1 MRIQDITNAAN
12 LTKLALRGT
21 FSLKTWDGETF
32 NVAMISL
39 HKCPWGSLE
48 TLSKK
53 VLDFLFQ
60 MLLRGSN
67 VVGYTNYP
75 DNLVHK
81 FCKHASRSG
90 VDIFRV
96 FDSLNY
102 TENLKLGIG
111 AAGSACEFV
120 ESTLYY
126 MGRVSYP
133 NKVNY
138 DLEY

>member
-1 MRIQDITNAAN
+1 MLFCDVNGVGYINYPNYVVYKFFKQDI
-12 LTKLALRGT
+12 K
-21 FSLKTWDGETF
+21 
-32 NVAMISL
+32 
-39 HKCPWGSLE
+39 
-48 TLSKK
+48 
-53 VLDFLFQ
+53 
-60 MLLRGSN
+60 
-67 VVGYTNYP
+67 
-75 DNLVHK
+75 
-81 FCKHASRSG
+81 SG